1 MKISL
6 NNKQKSDVVVQ
17 FVDKK
22 ALKHT
27 KSKTLQLSGFKAGKG
42 STILDGKTLYVGT
55 EGAKDSEDWR
65 VIGVDL
71 TTKLNGMNVKNVS
84 IRVPK
89 SCEAFVEGLQLGD
102 YKFTYKSTT
111 ETAKLKTISLSSKA
125 KISKAVDA
133 SVSKAKA
140 TCHVR
145 DWVNT
150 MPETAHSA
158 SIAKAVKKMFK
169 GTNIKVTIYNEK
181 FLEKQGMN
189 AHLAVNRA
197 SRHEAKT
204 IKLEYV
210 PKGAN
215 KNTKHHVFVGK
226 GLTYDSGG
234 LSIKGGDHMTTMK
247 CDKAGAMAV
256 WGLMQHVSK
265 FGSSS
270 KVTAYMGIAE
280 NMIDG
285 SSYKPDDILTA
296 MNGTTI
302 HVKNTDAEGR
312 LVLFDNLC
320 LAQKQNKKIT
330 TIHTLATLTG
340 AAVYQF
346 GNEAAALVGFNDKLK
361 NKVKS
366 AGEQAGELFM
376 NAEFHK
382 YMMDSIDDSLADI
395 SNTGSYGMGC
405 QKAGL
410 FLTKSI
416 DKKNAN
422 KYVHWDIAGPAYAKS
437 PFGHNP
443 TGGTGFGVRTLINFV
458 K

>member
-1 MKISL
+1 MKIVVDR
-6 NNKQKSDVVVQ
+6 NQKTDVSVE

-22 ALKHT
+22 SLK
-27 KSKTLQLSGFKAGKG
+27 KVDSKTLKVSAFKAGKG
-42 STILDGKTLYVGT
+42 EMVVDGNTLYVGT
-55 EGAKDSEDWR
+55 DGATDSEAWR
-65 VIGVDL
+65 VLGVQV
-71 TTKLNGMNVKNVS
+71 TGKLNTMNVKNVS
-84 IRVPK
+84 ISVPQN
-89 SCEAFVEGLQLGD
+89 CNAFVEGLQLGD

-111 ETAKLKTISLSSKA
+111 TKPKLKTISLTSKKKVGKVVESA
-125 KISKAVDA
+125 
-133 SVSKAKA
+133 VSKAQA

-150 MPETAHSA
+150 MPEVAHSA

-169 GTNIKVTIYNEK
+169 GSDIKVTVYDESYLTK
-181 FLEKQGMN
+181 KGMN

-204 IKLEYV
+204 IKLEYI
-210 PKGAN
+210 PKN
-215 KNTKHHVFVGK
+215 VDKNTKHHVFVGK

-247 CDKAGAMAV
+247 ADKAGAMAV
-256 WGLMQHVSK
+256 WGLMKYVSE
-265 FGSSS
+265 FGSTS
-270 KVTAYMGIAE
+270 KITAYMGIAE
-280 NMIDG
+280 NMVGGDA
-285 SSYKPDDILTA
+285 YKPDDVLTA
-296 MNGTTI
+296 MNGKTI

-320 LAQKQNKKIT
+320 LAQKQNKDIT

-346 GNEAAALVGFNDKLK
+346 GDEAAALVGFNDKLK
-361 NKVKS
+361 TKVKK
-366 AGEQAGELFM
+366 AGEDAGELFM

-382 YMMDSIDDSLADI
+382 YMMESVTDDLADI

-410 FLTKSI
+410 FLTNAI
-416 DKKNAN
+416 EKKNTK
-422 KYVHWDIAGPAYAKS
+422 KYVHWDIAGPAFAKS
-437 PFGHNP
+437 AFGHNP
-443 TGGTGFGVRTLINFV
+443 AGATGFGVRTLINFV

>member
-1 MKISL
+1 MKITVSK
-6 NNKQKSDVVVQ
+6 KQKSDVSVV
-17 FVDKK
+17 FVNKK
-22 ALKHT
+22 QLKGI
-27 KSKTLQLSGFKAGKG
+27 KSKTLTTAGFKAGEG
-42 STILDGKTLYVGT
+42 EMIVDGTTLFVGT
-55 EGAKDSEDWR
+55 EGIKDAEGWR
-65 VIGVDL
+65 VVGVNV
-71 TTKLNGMNVKNVS
+71 TKQLNSMNVKSVS
-84 IRVPK
+84 ISVPK
-89 SCEAFVEGLQLGD
+89 NCGAFVEGLQLGD
-102 YKFTYKSTT
+102 YKFTYKSAPSKT
-111 ETAKLKTISLSSKA
+111 KLKTISLASK
-125 KISKAVDA
+125 KGVSKVVDT
-133 SVSKAKA
+133 SVAKAKA

-150 MPETAHSA
+150 MPEVAHSA

-169 GTNIKVTIYNEK
+169 GTNIKVTVYDED
-181 FLEKQGMN
+181 FLTKKGMN

-215 KNTKHHVFVGK
+215 KSTKHHVFVGK

-234 LSIKGGDHMTTMK
+234 LSIKGGDHMVTMK
-247 CDKAGAMAV
+247 ADKAGAMAV
-256 WGLMQHVSK
+256 WGLMKYVSE
-265 FGSSS
+265 FGSTS
-270 KVTAYMGIAE
+270 KITAYMGIAE
-280 NMIDG
+280 NMVGGDA
-285 SSYKPDDILTA
+285 YKPDDVLTA

-320 LAQKQNKKIT
+320 LAQKQNKDIT

-361 NKVKS
+361 GKVKK
-366 AGEQAGELFM
+366 AGDEAGELFM

-382 YMMDSIDDSLADI
+382 YMMDSVTDSLADI

-410 FLTKSI
+410 FLTNAI
-416 DKKNAN
+416 DKKNSK
-422 KYVHWDIAGPAYAKS
+422 KYVHWDIAGPAHVDSA
-437 PFGHNP
+437 FGHNP
-443 TGGTGFGVRTLINFV
+443 SGATGFGVRTLINFV